1 MNPSLC
7 TGTLDVEH
15 VKIFITLYCVDVY
28 TLQDVL

>member
-15 VKIFITLYCVDVY
+15 VKMVI
-28 TLQDVL
+28 